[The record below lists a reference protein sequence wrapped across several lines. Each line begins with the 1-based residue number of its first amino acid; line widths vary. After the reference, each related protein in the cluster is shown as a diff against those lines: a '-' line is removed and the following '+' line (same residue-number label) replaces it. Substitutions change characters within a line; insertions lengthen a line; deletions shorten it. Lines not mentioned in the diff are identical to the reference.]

1 MGNLNSLAVV
11 GFGLIG
17 GSIALAVRRS
27 LPDVRIVAI
36 DSSQSVLDTALR
48 TNLANSGGADL
59 SLAEGHDLVVLGAP
73 VRQNIEIL
81 ERIAAQVRGDVLV
94 TDVGS
99 TKAETI
105 AAARTLPPRIRFIG
119 GHPVAG
125 AAVGSIEGVRRDL
138 FQGRPWILTPLPDDD
153 PQATRRDDL
162 AKVQSFVEHL
172 GAVPCILT
180 PDEHDRLM
188 AYISHLPQVAI
199 SALMHVVGERV
210 GHDGLLLA
218 GSGLRDSTRLAAS
231 PAGTWRDI
239 ASTNAPAISVAIG
252 DLIAVLERL
261 KDDAATGEELT
272 RVFDSAARWKGF
284 LD

>member
-1 MGNLNSLAVV
+1 M

-17 GSIALAVRRS
+17 GSMALAIRRN
-27 LPDVRIVAI
+27 LPDVRITAI
-36 DSSQSVLDTALR
+36 DRSRAVLDTALR
-48 TNLANSGGADL
+48 TNLADSAGEDL
-59 SLAEGHDLVVLGAP
+59 SLADAHDLIVLGAP

-81 ERIAAQVRGDVLV
+81 AAIADRVRGDALV

-99 TKAETI
+99 TKADTI
-105 AAARTLPPRIRFIG
+105 EAARALPPRIRFIG
-119 GHPVAG
+119 GHPIAG
-125 AAVGSIEGVRRDL
+125 AALGGLEGVRRDL
-138 FQGRPWILTPLPDDD
+138 FQGRPWILTPLPEDD
-153 PQATRRDDL
+153 PRATRPDDL
-162 AKVQSFVEHL
+162 DTVQSFVKQL
-172 GAVPCILT
+172 GAVPCLLA
-180 PDEHDRLM
+180 PLEHDRVM
-188 AYISHLPQVAI
+188 AYVSHLPQFAI

-218 GSGLRDSTRLAAS
+218 GNGLRDSTRLAAS

-239 ASTNAPAISVAIG
+239 ASTNAPEITAAIA

-261 KDDAATGEELT
+261 KEDAARGEELT